1 MLVQPKEL
9 LVSGPLWVMERAN
22 PYFILQRRK
31 GRGKGFSALFV
42 GTLDSVR
49 EVKPASY
56 RILHQAEG
64 SEVYLLVSE
73 SMSSQEAI
81 EDWDFLEREFL
92 PTLADF
98 EAPEEATEFIS
109 VKVKSVIA
117 AAADSVSEDKYQQTL
132 SSTVS
137 SSRTEPTPIPD
148 SLPFKSASERFKKLF
163 SSCRDEKL
171 ISYYACS
178 WWKSKFP
185 SQGWLYMTE
194 NVLAFYSYILGKEAK
209 TLLRWTDVT
218 KVEKSRNWVAPDSV
232 KISTREGDFYFGMF
246 LNRSKEAFDLMTQL
260 ADLAMRKLIDAECSS
275 AAGDSSLIISG
286 NGKSSFSSSSKFKLG
301 QDLSL
306 LTKSSKNHPKKASFL
321 KRDLAA
327 RQKTEEF
334 CLKFQVPKQEKLDG
348 QVECYLWTPYNKKYR
363 YGKLYLSHNF
373 ACFSSH
379 MARQVDLVIPL
390 RDVAHVEKAEACPN
404 GNTIDQALRFVMRR
418 KNCNANHKEFI
429 FAQLPD
435 RNFVIDKIAEL
446 LMYASSCTDKDED
459 ANARAEETDL
469 FQASFQK
476 PLMTIYQEKV
486 DRMSEAIKEHR
497 WEEHFARYGRGIP
510 MFRTKEMSELICQGI
525 PNKLKSEMWMVLS
538 GAIHDKLSSPGY
550 YASIVEA
557 SLGSKTVANDEI
569 ERDLHRSLPEHPAF
583 QQVKKV
589 VNEAGIDKVIE
600 TEAREGISA
609 LRRVLAA
616 YAYRNPNIGYC
627 QAMNI
632 VTSVLLIYCNEED
645 AFWLLVCKL
654 VNQC

>member
-81 EDWDFLEREFL
+81 DDWDFLEREFL

-109 VKVKSVIA
+109 VKVQSVIA
-117 AAADSVSEDKYQQTL
+117 AAATDSVSSDKYQHT

-137 SSRTEPTPIPD
+137 RAEQTIPD
-148 SLPFKSASERFKKLF
+148 SLPFKSASDRFKKLF
-163 SSCRDEKL
+163 SSCQDEKL

-260 ADLAMRKLIDAECSS
+260 ADLAMRKLIDAEGTS
-275 AAGDSSLIISG
+275 DSSLITNSKISRG
-286 NGKSSFSSSSKFKLG
+286 FKLG

-418 KNCNANHKEFI
+418 QSNDCKSANLKEFI

-435 RNFVIDKIAEL
+435 RNFVIDKIVEL
-446 LMYASSCTDKDED
+446 LMHASGSDDD
-459 ANARAEETDL
+459 ASQAETEL
-469 FQASFQK
+469 FPTFQK

-510 MFRTKEMSELICQGI
+510 MFRTKEMNEMICQGI
-525 PNKLKSEMWMVLS
+525 PNNLKSEMWMILS
-538 GAIHDKLSSPGY
+538 GAIHEKLSSPGY
-550 YASIVEA
+550 YASIVKA
-557 SLGSKTVANDEI
+557 SLSSKTVANDEI

-583 QQVKKV
+583 QQVKIV
-589 VNEAGIDKVIE
+589 VNEAGDKVE

-645 AFWLLVCKL
+645 AFWLLVQIQHTIRRL
-654 VNQC
+654 